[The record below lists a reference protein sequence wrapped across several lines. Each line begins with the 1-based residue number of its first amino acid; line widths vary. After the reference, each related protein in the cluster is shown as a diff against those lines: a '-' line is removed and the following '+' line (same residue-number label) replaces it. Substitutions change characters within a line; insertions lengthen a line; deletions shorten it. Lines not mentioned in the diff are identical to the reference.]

1 MSAHLVFHV
10 TCKIWKLW
18 RLHTLFI
25 GAIAEDQHLTRCAQV
40 CFTGTEE
47 DRAAQHDQGMI
58 DEVLGDEDM
67 QEGGDVWDEAD
78 READLHE
85 QIPLPGHPESEKE
98 RLVSWLRLPRRAPV
112 AIRRLHR
119 NLRHRPKEAL
129 VQMLRAA
136 RAPQDYIYAS

>member
-1 MSAHLVFHV
+1 MLKYVSQVQK
-10 TCKIWKLW
+10 KIEPNSTIK
-18 RLHTLFI
+18 
-25 GAIAEDQHLTRCAQV
+25 
-40 CFTGTEE
+40 
-47 DRAAQHDQGMI
+47 GMI

-78 READLHE
+78 READLLK
-85 QIPLPGHPESEKE
+85 QIPLLGHPESEKE
-98 RLVSWLRLPRRAPV
+98 RLASWLRLSRRAPV